1 MWAVVPLK
9 APENA
14 KSRLAGVLNPVQRR
28 HLVFA
33 LAERVI
39 SALQATRGIDDVAI
53 VTASKEIAAFARRLG
68 AQLILQTDETGT
80 ASAFAAAVQQL
91 QPLQL
96 RRLLMIAGD
105 LPMVSSAAIEQVIS
119 FADTQRGVVV
129 VPDRHRLGTNA
140 LLCTPPD
147 VMAPCFGHDSFRS
160 HLDAAE
166 AVGISARVLDVQ
178 ELALDLDVADDLEY
192 LRNEGGARAT
202 QLFQALQ
209 HIDSSVTTLP
219 RRTAG
224 ANR

>member
-9 APENA
+9 SPQNA
-14 KSRLAGVLNPVQRR
+14 KSRLASVLSPIQRR

-68 AQLILQTDETGT
+68 AQLILQSDETGT

-96 RRLLMIAGD
+96 PRLLMIAGD
-105 LPMVSSAAIEQVIS
+105 LPLVSPAAIEQVITG
-119 FADTQRGVVV
+119 AGTQHGVVV

-140 LLCTPPD
+140 LLCTPPA
-147 VMAPCFGHDSFRS
+147 VMTPCFGHDSFRS

-166 AVGISARVLDVQ
+166 AAGVSAHVLEVK
-178 ELALDLDVADDLEY
+178 ELALDLDVAADLEY
-192 LRNEGGARAT
+192 LRNEGGARAE

-209 HIDSSVTTLP
+209 HSDTSVTTLP
-219 RRTAG
+219 RRIAG

>member
-9 APENA
+9 SPENA
-14 KSRLAGVLNPVQRR
+14 KSRLAGVLSPVQRR

-96 RRLLMIAGD
+96 QRLLMIAGD
-105 LPMVSSAAIEQVIS
+105 LPMVSSAAIEQVIAA
-119 FADTQRGVVV
+119 ADTQRGVVV
-129 VPDRHRLGTNA
+129 VPDRHHLGTNA
-140 LLCTPPD
+140 LLCAPPD
-147 VMAPCFGHDSFRS
+147 VMAPCFGQDSFRS

-166 AVGISARVLDVQ
+166 SVGISARVLDVK

-192 LRNEGGARAT
+192 LRNEGGTRAM

-209 HIDSSVTTLP
+209 HIDGSITTLP